1 MPFDLPAGVASAGSA
16 AAWAKALNYRDFQD
30 KQLRVIQYSSRSIAG
45 WILKDDSRN
54 RFGLVCNAVY
64 KQLSL
69 SRKAF
74 RFLRSFAD
82 LHAALNQYRAVC
94 MDRDVTSLLG
104 ILHWALMAVHIFWD
118 NMMFCTHP
126 SVGVVDR
133 WSNDVANQCQK
144 NWRAAADTMGLMAA
158 WLKHRRAVIQC
169 ASASLA
175 DVQKEDAISQ
185 ASKKQADS
193 AVPLHLALS
202 RRREAWYAMV
212 KLLADV
218 LTYLPQTS
226 WCGILQW
233 TQAHGWHDGHIG
245 IAGSLAALVSCRSEW
260 IKIAKSDTP
269 AMMRQRS

>member
-45 WILKDDSRN
+45 WILKDDARN
-54 RFGLVCNAVY
+54 CFGLVCSAVY

-82 LHAALNQYRAVC
+82 LHAALSQYRAACVDLNLQN
-94 MDRDVTSLLG
+94 MLG

-126 SVGVVDR
+126 SVGLVNR

-158 WLKHRRAVIQC
+158 WLKHRGAATEC
-169 ASASLA
+169 ATLSDNSDTTASLQ
-175 DVQKEDAISQ
+175 V
-185 ASKKQADS
+185 
-193 AVPLHLALS
+193 ALS

-226 WCGILQW
+226 WCGILRW
-233 TQAHGWHDGHIG
+233 TQAHGWHDGYIG
-245 IAGSLAALVSCRSEW
+245 IAGSVAALVSCRSEW
-260 IKIAKSDTP
+260 IKVAK
-269 AMMRQRS
+269 